1 MARRL
6 AGHGI
11 YTIIDLH
18 QDAWGPSLAARPG
31 ESCPAGAEPALGW
44 DGAPA
49 WATLDGGAP
58 RCASGGLRES
68 SPAVRQA
75 FAAFFADAS
84 GPGGVGIQTRYVRML
99 RRVARH
105 FARDR
110 HVAGFDLMNEPN
122 AFGAAENAALSR
134 FYARGLRA
142 VRAGERAGGGRR
154 HLVLFE
160 PTGAWSLAGG
170 GAPPAFRHDRDV
182 VYAPHVYEGS
192 IPGPGPITRTP
203 YEQAIAEAREFGGA
217 PVLVGEW
224 GGDPDRAAD
233 PADPYFTEH
242 ARLQSELRVGATL
255 WTWRESCGDPHKV
268 GDLRAGREA
277 EVWGEFELDC
287 RTNRSTGPRRRLI
300 ADLAVA
306 YARAA
311 PGRVRRERY
320 RPGSGRYR
328 VTAGGARRGARL
340 VVFYPRWKHGGSCLR
355 VRAGGL
361 TRPEVGGRAGG
372 GLLVFARARRARW
385 SLTAE
390 PC

>member
-1 MARRL
+1 MARL
-6 AGHGI
+6 A
-11 YTIIDLH
+11 LL
-18 QDAWGPSLAARPG
+18 LALIA
-31 ESCPAGAEPALGW
+31 AGAAPSTTAAALPPLHA
-44 DGAPA
+44 DP
-49 WATLDGGAP
+49 DPVRGG
-58 RCASGGLRES
+58 RIVDDRGREVLLR
-68 SPAVRQA
+68 
-75 FAAFFADAS
+75 
-84 GPGGVGIQTRYVRML
+84 GVNVNALAEYVRML
-99 RRVARH
+99 GRVARH

-182 VYAPHVYEGS
+182 VYAPHVY
-192 IPGPGPITRTP
+192 
-203 YEQAIAEAREFGGA
+203 
-217 PVLVGEW
+217 
-224 GGDPDRAAD
+224 
-233 PADPYFTEH
+233 FTEH

-287 RTNRSTGPRRRLI
+287 RTNRITGPRRRLI

-340 VVFYPRWKHGGSCLR
+340 VVFYPLWKHGGSCLR

-361 TRPEVGGRAGG
+361 TRLEVRGRAGG